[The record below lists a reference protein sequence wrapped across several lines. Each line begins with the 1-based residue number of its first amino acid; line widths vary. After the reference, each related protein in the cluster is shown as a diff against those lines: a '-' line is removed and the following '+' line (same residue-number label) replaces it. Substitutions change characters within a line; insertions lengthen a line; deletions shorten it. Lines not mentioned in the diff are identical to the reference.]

1 MVLGTGWCGV
11 YRAEPRTSAVKEVL
25 VVSSV
30 PVALIAVGVPDE
42 APAQKGFYDPARV
55 TFL

>member
-1 MVLGTGWCGV
+1 M
-11 YRAEPRTSAVKEVL
+11 KEVL
-25 VVSSV
+25 GVSSV